1 MMNAG
6 PATKLAVV
14 TGASS
19 GIGKATVKSLTQQ
32 GLQVIAVDVV
42 EPAEDL
48 AGTTFE
54 LADVSS
60 AGDWHRLVDKLEA
73 LGSGVD
79 VLVNAAGVQGDL
91 EHAGLLDCAVE
102 NWDRVMSINLTG
114 TFLGCQALLPLMRD
128 GGAIV
133 NIASIASYYPTA
145 YNVAYGATKGGVA
158 QLTKT
163 VAAVGAPRVRC
174 NSVHPGVISTP
185 MVERILSS
193 AESTSNV
200 AAGAEF
206 VQRVPLQRLGT
217 ADEVAEVVAFL
228 ASDAAS
234 FVTGA
239 EITVD
244 GGTRLVR

>member
-1 MMNAG
+1 MRAKSA
-6 PATKLAVV
+6 PRLAVV
-14 TGASS
+14 TGAAS
-19 GIGKATVKSLTQQ
+19 GIGGATAKVLAQRGFT
-32 GLQVIAVDVV
+32 VIAADVA
-42 EPAEDL
+42 EPAD
-48 AGTTFE
+48 THDHITFE
-54 LADVSS
+54 TVDVSS
-60 AGDWHRLVDKLEA
+60 LADWHRLADTIAQGAGEL
-73 LGSGVD
+73 D

-91 EHAGLLDCAVE
+91 KHAGLLECTLE
-102 NWDRVMSINLTG
+102 NWEHVMDVNLTG
-114 TFLGCQALLPLMRD
+114 AFLGCQAMMPLMGD

-145 YNVAYGATKGGVA
+145 YNVAYGATKGGVT

-174 NSVHPGVISTP
+174 NSVHPGVIATP
-185 MVERILSS
+185 MVDQILSIT
-193 AESTSNV
+193 EV
-200 AAGAEF
+200 GF
-206 VQRVPLQRLGT
+206 VERVPLQRVGT
-217 ADEVAEVVAFL
+217 AGEVAEVVAFL